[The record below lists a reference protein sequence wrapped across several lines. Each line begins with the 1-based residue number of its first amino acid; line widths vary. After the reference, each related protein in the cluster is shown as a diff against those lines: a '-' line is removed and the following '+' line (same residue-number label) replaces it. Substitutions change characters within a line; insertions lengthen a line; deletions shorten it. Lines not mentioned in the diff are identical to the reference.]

1 MGPLWGS
8 LIQDLHSSIIFCM
21 RKTKII
27 CTVGPAVDSDEQIRR
42 LIEGGMD
49 AARFNFSHG
58 SHEEHK
64 ARMDRVRR
72 IAAEMGVHI
81 PLILDTRGPEIRTK
95 EFSDGAAV
103 LKEGTEFTLYADER
117 PGDES
122 GVSITYP
129 YLAEEVEKG
138 TSILIDDGLCSLTVT
153 DIRGKDVICRVDNT
167 SRISNHKSINIPN
180 VDIDQPFISEADRS
194 DILFGI
200 EEDVD
205 FISASF
211 VRNADDVKKMRKLL
225 NVNGGEK
232 VKIIAKIE
240 NRSGIENLDKIIAI
254 ADGIM
259 VARGDMGVEVPF
271 KELPVIQKMMIAKCV
286 KAGKIVVTATQMLES
301 MTSHARPTRAEVSDV
316 ANAIFD
322 GTTCTMLSG
331 ETANGK
337 YPIEAVRTMAEIA
350 EYTEREIDYRQRYY
364 ASQSSSPLDIPSTIA
379 NSAVE
384 ASFSLCAKAIICMT
398 ATGRT
403 GWLASSFRPE
413 CPIIVC
419 VTDGKAARQLNL
431 AYGVKPMLAPFTND
445 IARMREQSIDLSFRS
460 GIVKEGDLAVIVSGS
475 IPGFSYADSMQ
486 ISEL

>member
-1 MGPLWGS
+1 
-8 LIQDLHSSIIFCM
+8 M

-27 CTVGPAVDSDEQIRR
+27 CTMGPAVDNDEMIGK
-42 LIEGGMD
+42 LIEGGMN

-72 IAAEMGVHI
+72 VAGMMGVHI

-95 EFSDGAAV
+95 DFE
-103 LKEGTEFTLYADER
+103 EGYAILEEGSEFTLYAEDR
-117 PGDES
+117 PGDCN

-129 YLAEEVEKG
+129 YLAEEVEAG
-138 TSILIDDGLCSLTVT
+138 TSILIDDGLCALTVEA
-153 DIRGKDVICRVDNT
+153 IKGNDVVCRVLNT
-167 SRISNHKSINIPN
+167 SRISNHKSINIPGI
-180 VDIDQPFISEADRS
+180 DIDQPFISDADRS

-200 EEDVD
+200 QEDVD

-211 VRNADDVKKMRKLL
+211 VRTADDVKKLRKLL

-232 VKIIAKIE
+232 IRIIAKIE
-240 NRSGIENLDKIIAI
+240 NRRGIENLDSILKVV
-254 ADGIM
+254 DGIM

-271 KELPVIQKMMIAKCV
+271 KELPVIQKMMISKCM
-286 KAGKIVVTATQMLES
+286 KAGKIVVTATQMLDS
-301 MTSHARPTRAEVSDV
+301 MTEHARPTRAEVSDV

-337 YPIEAVRTMAEIA
+337 YPVEAVRTMSEIA
-350 EYTEREIDYRQRYY
+350 EYTEKEIDYRQRYY
-364 ASQSSSPLDIPSTIA
+364 ANQSSSPLDIPTTIA

-384 ASFSLCAKAIICMT
+384 ASFSLDANAIICMT

-403 GWLASSFRPE
+403 GWLTSSFRPE

-419 VTDGKAARQLNL
+419 VTDEKAARQLNL
-431 AYGVKPMLAPFTND
+431 AYGVKPMLASFTTD
-445 IARMREQSIDLSFRS
+445 PAKMREQSLELSYKS
-460 GIVKEGDLAVIVSGS
+460 QAIKEGDLAVIVSGS
-475 IPGFSYADSMQ
+475 IPGFNYADSMQ
-486 ISEL
+486 ISRI